1 MLGVPTFDVTV
12 FDVTA
17 FEVAAFEAT
26 ALDVTAFEVTALDVT
41 VFNVTTFGGDSA
53 PGLSVTDRSP
63 PEAPE
68 SPVAAFAIEAAF
80 AIDASLT
87 HNPLAALPL
96 PRRTLEARSEGN
108 DGDSSVARSRE
119 RARDGVSLAAS
130 AM

>member
-1 MLGVPTFDVTV
+1 MAILSEFEAPAFEAPAFGVPVFEVAALDLPTFDVPVFDLPV
-12 FDVTA
+12 FDVT
-17 FEVAAFEAT
+17 VLNLAAP
-26 ALDVTAFEVTALDVT
+26 AL
-41 VFNVTTFGGDSA
+41 
-53 PGLSVTDRSP
+53 PVTDLSP

-68 SPVAAFAIEAAF
+68 SSAGESPAAAF

-87 HNPLAALPL
+87 LNPLAALPL
-96 PRRTLEARSEGN
+96 PRRTLDARSEGN